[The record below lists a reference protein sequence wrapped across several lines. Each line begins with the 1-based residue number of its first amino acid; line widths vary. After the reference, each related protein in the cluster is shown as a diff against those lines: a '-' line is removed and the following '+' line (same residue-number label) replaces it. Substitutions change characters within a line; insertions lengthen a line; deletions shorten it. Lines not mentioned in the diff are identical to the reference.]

1 MAAHVLGGNSRDAL
15 LEAESSL
22 EAVLGAAT
30 PKTDPEALAEDLFSV
45 TELLGAQP
53 ALRRAL
59 TDPGRSGPDRSGL
72 VEHLLGGRVSPA
84 AVGLVSG
91 LAASRWSDARD
102 IVDVTERLAV
112 NALLVAAENA
122 GRLDAVEDELFR
134 FGRLVAGDAGLRDA
148 FSQRTSGARRKA
160 DLVGSLLAG
169 KAAPET
175 VRLARHA
182 VLAPGGVS
190 AETAITSYVES
201 AARRRSQLIAE
212 VTSAVPLTAA
222 QLKRLVGALTKVYGR
237 AVKTSTEVDDSLVGG
252 LTVTIAGEVID
263 ASLLSRISTVRQR
276 LAG

>member
-1 MAAHVLGGNSRDAL
+1 MAADVLGGSSREAL
-15 LEAESSL
+15 VEAESSL
-22 EAVLGAAT
+22 EAVLSART
-30 PKTDPEALAEDLFSV
+30 PKADPQALAEDLFSV
-45 TELLGAQP
+45 TQLLAAHP

-59 TDPGRSGPDRSGL
+59 TDPGRSAQDRSGL
-72 VEHLLGGRVSPA
+72 AASLLQGKVSA
-84 AVGLVSG
+84 TALDLVSG

-112 NALLVAAENA
+112 SAVLAAAEA
-122 GRLDAVEDELFR
+122 AQRLDAVEDELFR

-148 FSQRTSGARRKA
+148 FSQRTSGAGRKA
-160 DLVGSLLAG
+160 DLVSSLLAG

-175 VRLARHA
+175 VRLAQHA
-182 VLAPGGVS
+182 VLAPRGVS
-190 AETAITSYVES
+190 AEEAITSYVES

-212 VTSAVPLTAA
+212 VTSAVPLGAA
-222 QLKRLVGALTKVYGR
+222 QLKRLVGALTKIYGR
-237 AVKTSTEVDDSLVGG
+237 AVKTSTEVDPSIVGG